1 MDGFWLDTDMTP
13 FWTQHIYPNVINQ
26 IDIRGKSQQAH
37 ALWLMSQAADSFS
50 DSDLVQQQIRGAQNW
65 GLLPLYGLTATAKV
79 GLLAGEHNARPVQP
93 QFPTM
98 LGQISKGNKRARILR
113 ELAMHTSAKFSGGAN
128 GLRMDYFSLLRQRLT
143 QPLVQRQAAG
153 VEEVIGLLDELNM
166 SKDDYDTLT
175 TEFGL
180 TGYSKDT
187 IRIDGRVKSALTR
200 QYNKGHKEV
209 QKVKSSADDE
219 GVGSDEE
226 GGSDDD
232 GFVVDKKKAAA
243 AKKRKGGAG
252 KGAAKKKAKKKK
264 R

>member
-1 MDGFWLDTDMTP
+1 MPEGGAESAAPLAR
-13 FWTQHIYPNVINQ
+13 QHIYPNVINQ

-37 ALWLMSQAADSFS
+37 ALWLMSQAADSIS

-98 LGQISKGNKRARILR
+98 LGQISKGNKRTRILR

-153 VEEVIGLLDELNM
+153 VEEVRLKFPRVRLKSQSRDSIGARPV
-166 SKDDYDTLT
+166 
-175 TEFGL
+175 FGS
-180 TGYSKDT
+180 GDW
-187 IRIDGRVKSALTR
+187 SA
-200 QYNKGHKEV
+200 G
-209 QKVKSSADDE
+209 
-219 GVGSDEE
+219 
-226 GGSDDD
+226 
-232 GFVVDKKKAAA
+232 
-243 AKKRKGGAG
+243 
-252 KGAAKKKAKKKK
+252 
-264 R
+264 

>member
-1 MDGFWLDTDMTP
+1 MEDRLKSGVKEVLTVNIFDTVKKIFVAGSADKGGGPSLEDRMDGFWLDTDMTP
-13 FWTQHIYPNVINQ
+13 FWTCVSRPPSPVSVLCCSRGVPEGGTESAAPLARQHIYPNVINQ

-37 ALWLMSQAADSFS
+37 ALWLMSQAADSIS

-143 QPLVQRQAAG
+143 QPLVQVNFAVFG
-153 VEEVIGLLDELNM
+153 CI
-166 SKDDYDTLT
+166 LT
-175 TEFGL
+175 PF
-180 TGYSKDT
+180 
-187 IRIDGRVKSALTR
+187 
-200 QYNKGHKEV
+200 
-209 QKVKSSADDE
+209 
-219 GVGSDEE
+219 
-226 GGSDDD
+226 
-232 GFVVDKKKAAA
+232 
-243 AKKRKGGAG
+243 
-252 KGAAKKKAKKKK
+252 
-264 R
+264 

>member
-1 MDGFWLDTDMTP
+1 MPEGGAESAAPLAR
-13 FWTQHIYPNVINQ
+13 QHIYPNVINQ

-37 ALWLMSQAADSFS
+37 ALWLMSQAADSIS

-153 VEEVIGLLDELNM
+153 VEEVRLKIPRPLEIPKPRPNGARPV
-166 SKDDYDTLT
+166 
-175 TEFGL
+175 FGS
-180 TGYSKDT
+180 GDW
-187 IRIDGRVKSALTR
+187 
-200 QYNKGHKEV
+200 
-209 QKVKSSADDE
+209 
-219 GVGSDEE
+219 
-226 GGSDDD
+226 
-232 GFVVDKKKAAA
+232 AA
-243 AKKRKGGAG
+243 G
-252 KGAAKKKAKKKK
+252 
-264 R
+264 